1 MPIFNRIKKLIYGDI
16 VGKTGFLGASH
27 EGSNIRI
34 AGYEEHYRILENVE
48 EVLSHVIVP
57 GYDFDLMSSGAVKRM
72 KLSFD
77 KKTLYVIIDFTGSD
91 PSCYFCK
98 FINWQVW
105 SRILRD
111 SSRKIK
117 DNTGIEE
124 VVFIDWATGA
134 KIDY

>member
-1 MPIFNRIKKLIYGDI
+1 MDKKPSGPGYSMG
-16 VGKTGFLGASH
+16 
-27 EGSNIRI
+27 IRV
-34 AGYEEHYRILENVE
+34 AGYEEHYKVLEKAE
-48 EVLSHVIVP
+48 EVLSQVIVP

-72 KLSFD
+72 RLSFD
-77 KKTLYVIIDFTGSD
+77 KKTLYIVIDFTGSD

-105 SRILRD
+105 NRILNDAASKLR
-111 SSRKIK
+111 
-117 DNTGIEE
+117 GLGVEE